1 MTQSRKFT
9 VKFIEAMEEGLI
21 DPKLLAQNLMGYM
34 SEREVQSFAE
44 SEGYFDHEV
53 KDDVGMGLTRTRPDD
68 LVGLP
73 YQESDQ

>member
-44 SEGYFDHEV
+44 SEGYFDHE
-53 KDDVGMGLTRTRPDD
+53 
-68 LVGLP
+68 
-73 YQESDQ
+73 EEEEA